1 MIFIDFRIAFDTLE
15 CNIFNFGS
23 DLINWVRIFYQNIQN
38 CVINN
43 GLASEYFTL
52 EQSVKQGDPLLT
64 SLSWPRKPWQ
74 FQFEKIL
81 KCKELKLAIMKL
93 NLYDMQTI
101 PVFSVFWRPK
111 PSRDIT
117 VRAHKAQ
124 KRSVRRF
131 RSRLLILSEGGFL
144 VIIGSLV

>member
-1 MIFIDFRIAFDTLE
+1 MTLW
-15 CNIFNFGS
+15 NGVSSI
-23 DLINWVRIFYQNIQN
+23 LAQVRIFYQNIQS

-52 EQSVKQGDPLLT
+52 EQSVRQGDPLPT
-64 SLSWPRKPWQ
+64 SLSWPWKPWQ
-74 FQFEKIL
+74 FQNEKIL
-81 KCKELKLAIMKL
+81 KCKELKLANET

-101 PVFSVFWRPK
+101 PVFSMFWRPK

-131 RSRLLILSEGGFL
+131 RSRLLMLSEGGFL
-144 VIIGSLV
+144 VIICSLV

>member
-1 MIFIDFRIAFDTLE
+1 MQRIK
-15 CNIFNFGS
+15 IG
-23 DLINWVRIFYQNIQN
+23 
-38 CVINN
+38 NN
-43 GLASEYFTL
+43 ET
-52 EQSVKQGDPLLT
+52 
-64 SLSWPRKPWQ
+64 
-74 FQFEKIL
+74 
-81 KCKELKLAIMKL
+81 

-101 PVFSVFWRPK
+101 PVFSVFSVFWRPK

-131 RSRLLILSEGGFL
+131 RSRLLMLLEGGFL

>member
-1 MIFIDFRIAFDTLE
+1 MSLLEPTRINLFILALE
-15 CNIFNFGS
+15 
-23 DLINWVRIFYQNIQN
+23 
-38 CVINN
+38 
-43 GLASEYFTL
+43 T
-52 EQSVKQGDPLLT
+52 
-64 SLSWPRKPWQ
+64 
-74 FQFEKIL
+74 
-81 KCKELKLAIMKL
+81 LAIPKRENSEMQRIKIGNNET

-117 VRAHKAQ
+117 VRAQKAQ

-131 RSRLLILSEGGFL
+131 RSRLLMLSEGGFL